1 MVPREGLEPSRGTPI
16 RPSNVRVCQF
26 RHLGVLLLYSNPPIL
41 VNTYL
46 FMYNLVVKIINN
58 KEVSGDDSRSSTLYS
73 KRVL

>member
-1 MVPREGLEPSRGTPI
+1 
-16 RPSNVRVCQF
+16 
-26 RHLGVLLLYSNPPIL
+26 VLLLYSNPPIL